1 MSTTKHALVVDDS
14 KSARLVLRRML
25 EKYALTVDTANSA
38 GEALDYLTHNR
49 PDIIFM
55 DHMMPGMDGFEAIKA
70 IKRNP
75 ATATIPILMYTT
87 KSGDLYLSQARALGA
102 VGVLPKTVAPTELFD
117 ALQRLGMVADRR
129 KDTADA
135 DDETASERA
144 QDLERRATHPAQ
156 FCDADMPVNVRTAP
170 PDEAVTHLRKLLEEQ
185 RVELRKDILVSLET
199 VSRSVRAKFEHELE
213 TRLGQLSEQLAPP
226 PRPSAAPVILL
237 GILLCASLAWN
248 YALHQDFK
256 TLRHAAASG
265 AAPAVQTVPAGRA
278 EPAPQPAAAAP
289 VLDWNFLDWAM
300 NQTLHYPHDEIALDK
315 SRLETVETLLRK
327 LADNG
332 FQGKVVLQTHA
343 GEFCLL
349 GNADL
354 GYRLPPPE
362 LSVSQCEFIGN
373 PAQPTDSA
381 AAHQSLQF
389 ANFTASSPLLTQG
402 GAIALEIV
410 ALPRATPLAAYPARS
425 GATTALEWNSAAA
438 LNNRVILRLE
448 ASTPTAQAGLR

>member
-129 KDTADA
+129 KETETAE
-135 DDETASERA
+135 DETASERA
-144 QDLERRATHPAQ
+144 QDIERREASPAQ
-156 FCDADMPVNVRTAP
+156 FYDDDMPVNVRTSP
-170 PDEAVTHLRKLLEEQ
+170 PDEAITHMRKLLEEQ
-185 RVELRKDILVSLET
+185 RVELRKDILVSLESVT
-199 VSRSVRAKFEHELE
+199 RTVRAKFEHELDS
-213 TRLGQLSEQLAPP
+213 RLGELSDRLAPAP
-226 PRPSAAPVILL
+226 KPSIVPGVLLTILL
-237 GILLCASLAWN
+237 FASLVWN
-248 YALHQDFK
+248 YALYQDFK
-256 TLRHAAASG
+256 TVKSQPASGNAAA
-265 AAPAVQTVPAGRA
+265 AR
-278 EPAPQPAAAAP
+278 PQPAAAAGSAAGKTP
-289 VLDWNFLDWAM
+289 PARPMPWELLDWAL
-300 NQTLHYPHDEIALDK
+300 NQSLSYPYDEVALDK
-315 SRLETVETLLRK
+315 TRQDTVEALLTK
-327 LADNG
+327 LAEND
-332 FQGKVVLQTHA
+332 FKGKVVLQTHA

-362 LSVSQCEFIGN
+362 LPIGQCAFIGN
-373 PAQPTDSA
+373 PVQPTDSPA
-381 AAHQSLQF
+381 THQSLQF
-389 ANFTASSPLLTQG
+389 ANFQNSTPLLADG
-402 GAIALEIV
+402 SAIALEIV
-410 ALPRATPLAAYPARS
+410 AIPRATPLAAYPART
-425 GATTALEWNSAAA
+425 GDTTALEWNTAAA
-438 LNNRVILRLE
+438 QNNRVIIRLE
-448 ASTPTAQAGLR
+448 PSEPKQ